1 MMNPVELIKEASDF
15 LPKYWPLTM
24 FVHHNPLHEFE
35 HLHFKQALKL
45 AQDIFDTHVY
55 MPPSYYV
62 NLYKSG
68 VIRKDILEKNIEQFL
83 KEYGFDVSKYKLR
96 KFLVD
101 ISPNWLNLKYE
112 SKNYPYCPST
122 YEPLEKLIM
131 EDKLYHDLDKLFEKL
146 ISKYSFSKLLDI
158 LFDQN
163 IHQVFYNDVIEFV
176 SRFLDE
182 GQANISI
189 PFREEGMWEC
199 FVNFEGVSI
208 DREDIFR
215 EFEREIGPK
224 DMKSYLT
231 KLFISFFGWASFIKY
246 RELTPYYP
254 YQEEYPADIFSF
266 ASILLYLELKYIRKL
281 NNSKVNNFSELY
293 KYFSDNKERLILKL
307 LEYRRDLPPH
317 LISQSIRKKADYKRI
332 LHNFIEE
339 EVKKEIGRI
348 SYVNQKLLNMDDPI
362 KLYQLIKK
370 VKEEEGYLWTKSIE
384 ESYAVSFGKEFIRE
398 YQLSEKP
405 KASAVFCV
413 DVRSE
418 GFRRNLE
425 RIDNYKTY
433 GVAGFFGLKI
443 ALIEFDK
450 SHELLLCPAMEV
462 PDRVIF
468 ELPSQSTKEYEKKKD
483 ILHTLKKTL
492 EKLKNNPYTPFF
504 TVEAFGWLFGYNL
517 FGKTLFP
524 SYLSKL
530 NQKIK
535 PKPPKTVYGID
546 KLPPEEA
553 INYTQKFFLEKITHA
568 FEVEGINITPDRAKS
583 ILHNL
588 LEGELP
594 ESDRKILSKHRIT
607 PEYYHYIKDKFLN
620 LGFTLEEQAKLA
632 DNFLKLIG
640 MVEDFPEFVFLIGHG
655 SESDNNPYE
664 SALDCGACG
673 GNSGYHNV
681 RAMAYL
687 LNKPQ
692 VRKLMD
698 VKIPDGTIFLPAL
711 HNTTTDE
718 IEFFD
723 EDIVP
728 MDKLELLM
736 EIKRDFGMASV
747 RTRQERVESLP
758 YADSEEDVLVR
769 AIDWSEMRPEW
780 GLSKNIGV
788 FVGKRESAMNS
799 VLKNRFFMH
808 SYDYKLDIDN
818 TILKRILNG
827 PFLIAQ
833 WINAEHYFSTVNNE
847 VFGSGSKVYH
857 NVVGKL
863 GVYNSNYSDLQI
875 GLPYQTVYF
884 EDKAFHEPARIVV
897 FVEAPLEKVVQAA
910 SETDHPM
917 TLLKNEWVR
926 LVVVD
931 REKNKLYLLDKGNF
945 IEL

>member
-1 MMNPVELIKEASDF
+1 MNLVELVREASHF

-35 HLHFKQALKL
+35 HLHFKDALKI
-45 AQDIFDTHVY
+45 AQEMFDTNVY

-62 NLYKSG
+62 DLYKRG
-68 VIRKDILEKNIEQFL
+68 VIRKDILEKNIQQFL
-83 KEYGFDVSKYKLR
+83 DENQFSVSRYRVR

-101 ISPNWLNLKYE
+101 VSPNWLELKYKDE
-112 SKNYPYCPST
+112 ISSCYSST
-122 YEPLEKLIM
+122 YDPLTKYVL
-131 EDKLYHDLDKLFEKL
+131 EDKLYDDLDRLFNKL
-146 ISKYSFSKLLDI
+146 ISRYTFSKILDI

-163 IHQVFYNDVIEFV
+163 IYQVFYNDVIEFV

-182 GQANISI
+182 GQTNISL

-199 FVNFEGVSI
+199 FLNSEGLRLDREGVISNFEEQVRPR
-208 DREDIFR
+208 DL
-215 EFEREIGPK
+215 K
-224 DMKSYLT
+224 TYLT
-231 KLFISFFGWASFIKY
+231 RMFISFFGWSSFIKY

-266 ASILLYLELKYIRKL
+266 VSIALYLELKNIHRL
-281 NNSKVNNFSELY
+281 NRSGIHNFDDLY
-293 KYFSDNKERLILKL
+293 NYFSKNKEMVILKL
-307 LEYRRDLPPH
+307 LQYRRELPPH
-317 LISQSIRKKADYKRI
+317 FISKAIKSNANYNMILQEFIQEDVKR
-332 LHNFIEE
+332 
-339 EVKKEIGRI
+339 EIGRVAYI
-348 SYVNQKLLNMDDPI
+348 NQTLFGMEDLFQVYNLLKKL
-362 KLYQLIKK
+362 
-370 VKEEEGYLWTKSIE
+370 KEEEGYIWTKSIE
-384 ESYAVSFGKEFIRE
+384 ESYGVVFGKEFMRE
-398 YQLSEKP
+398 YQLAEKP

-418 GFRRNLE
+418 AFRRNLE

-433 GVAGFFGLKI
+433 GVAGFFGIKVT
-443 ALIEFDK
+443 LIEFDK

-468 ELPSQSTKEYEKKKD
+468 ELPSQSTQEYEKKKD
-483 ILHTLKKTL
+483 LMHTLKKIL
-492 EKLKNNPYTPFF
+492 DRLKNNPYTPFF

-524 SYLSKL
+524 KYLSKL
-530 NQKIK
+530 NQKLK
-535 PKPPKTVYGID
+535 PKPPKTIYGID
-546 KLPPEEA
+546 KLTLEEA
-553 INYTQKFFLEKITHA
+553 LRYTEKFFIEKIAHA
-568 FEVEGINITPDRAKS
+568 FEFEGIDIPQDRVKS
-583 ILHNL
+583 ILQGL
-588 LEGELP
+588 IEGKLE
-594 ESDRKILSKHRIT
+594 ESDRRILSKHRIT
-607 PEYYHYIKDKFLN
+607 LDYYNYIKERFLN

-632 DNFLKLIG
+632 DNFLRLIS
-640 MVEDFPEFVFLIGHG
+640 MVEDFPEFVFLVGHG

-681 RAMAYL
+681 RAMAYI
-687 LNKPQ
+687 LNNKK
-692 VRKLMD
+692 VRELMEI
-698 VKIPDGTIFLPAL
+698 KIPESTIFLPCL
-711 HNTTTDE
+711 HNTTTDD

-728 MDKLELLM
+728 AEKLNLLE
-736 EIKRDFGMASV
+736 EIKRDFEKASI

-758 YADSEEDVLVR
+758 YAESEEDVLVR

-808 SYDYKLDIDN
+808 SYDYTLDKDN
-818 TILKRILNG
+818 SILKRILNG

-857 NVVGKL
+857 NVVGKF
-863 GVYNSNYSDLQI
+863 GVFNSNYSDLQI
-875 GLPYQTVYF
+875 GLPYQTVYY

-897 FVEAPLEKVVQAA
+897 FVEAPLEKVAQAA

-917 TLLKNEWVR
+917 MLLKNEWVR

-931 REKNKLYLLDKGNF
+931 REKNSLFLLDNGNF
-945 IEL
+945 VQL